1 MTNKQTAKEKIESL
15 VIRFEEQFESYKNSD
30 YNETLTR
37 RDFIDPFFKALG
49 WDIDNESGYAEAY
62 REVIHEDKV
71 KVSGSTKAPDY
82 SFRLVCG
89 KRLFFVEAKK
99 PSISVKE
106 DIQPAYQVRRY
117 GWSAKLPISIIT
129 DFEEFSIYDCTKKP
143 KPNDKPPVAR
153 IKYLSF
159 RDYIKEFDFL
169 WDTFSKEQVL
179 KGSFDKY
186 LQSDTHKKGTATVD
200 KDFLESL
207 DRWRTYLA
215 VSISWNNKTLDEEEI
230 NYVVQ
235 QTIDRIIFLR
245 IAEDRGVEPYGTM
258 HHATKLGNLYQNLFE
273 LFQKADQKYNSG
285 LFNFKKDKISQD
297 VIIDNKVIKTIINE
311 LYYPECPYEFSV
323 LSVEILGSAY
333 EQFLGKV
340 IRITPAHHAKIEE
353 KPEVRK
359 AGGVYYTP
367 QYIVDYIVKS
377 TVGKLIEGKTPKEIS
392 KIKILDPACGSG
404 SFLIGAFQYL
414 LDYHKD
420 YYSENGKPSRGKKD
434 NPLTPEGNLTSAEKK
449 RILLNN
455 IFGVDL
461 DANAVEV
468 TKLSLLIKCLE
479 GETDASIQQQLSIW
493 HERVLP
499 TLESNIKNGNS
510 LIDTDFYSSELELG
524 FEKNIKPFNWRK
536 NFPLIFDEGGFDA
549 IIGNPPYVMLQ
560 NLEKREVFEYSSK
573 KYRSAKYK
581 IDTYQLFIE
590 RSITLLR
597 KDGLLGFITPNTFLK
612 NIHAEP
618 LRRLIIETTQLNEL
632 LIFNYSVFTSA
643 SVDTCIIILENKI
656 ATPQT
661 KVEIKEVQKPFY
673 PIFKSSI
680 LQNSFTRNQRLD
692 LNVSIT
698 DIDIETISKIESESV
713 QLNTYCKA
721 YFGIQTF
728 DRNKFVAKE
737 KLSDD
742 YQPIIDGSNISFYY
756 LIPATEYVLFKPSAI
771 KSGGEESI
779 YRQERI
785 CLRQIGASPIAT
797 IVPANL
803 FTLNTI
809 YNVYLKV
816 YDHDLL
822 LFLLAIIN
830 SRTTK
835 YYWQKKNSDE
845 KKTFPKIKKEAIL
858 SIPVPRIT
866 NPVQESIKTEIIKL
880 VDQTMTLKKELTLTK
895 VPAKADQIL
904 NRTDFYLERIDE
916 LIFDLYNFSIS
927 EKNLINSLC

>member
-1 MTNKQTAKEKIESL
+1 
-15 VIRFEEQFESYKNSD
+15 
-30 YNETLTR
+30 
-37 RDFIDPFFKALG
+37 
-49 WDIDNESGYAEAY
+49 
-62 REVIHEDKV
+62 
-71 KVSGSTKAPDY
+71 
-82 SFRLVCG
+82 
-89 KRLFFVEAKK
+89 
-99 PSISVKE
+99 
-106 DIQPAYQVRRY
+106 
-117 GWSAKLPISIIT
+117 
-129 DFEEFSIYDCTKKP
+129 
-143 KPNDKPPVAR
+143 
-153 IKYLSF
+153 
-159 RDYIKEFDFL
+159 
-169 WDTFSKEQVL
+169 
-179 KGSFDKY
+179 
-186 LQSDTHKKGTATVD
+186 
-200 KDFLESL
+200 
-207 DRWRTYLA
+207 
-215 VSISWNNKTLDEEEI
+215 
-230 NYVVQ
+230 
-235 QTIDRIIFLR
+235 
-245 IAEDRGVEPYGTM
+245 
-258 HHATKLGNLYQNLFE
+258 
-273 LFQKADQKYNSG
+273 
-285 LFNFKKDKISQD
+285 
-297 VIIDNKVIKTIINE
+297 
-311 LYYPECPYEFSV
+311 
-323 LSVEILGSAY
+323 
-333 EQFLGKV
+333 
-340 IRITPAHHAKIEE
+340 
-353 KPEVRK
+353 
-359 AGGVYYTP
+359 
-367 QYIVDYIVKS
+367 
-377 TVGKLIEGKTPKEIS
+377 
-392 KIKILDPACGSG
+392 
-404 SFLIGAFQYL
+404 
-414 LDYHKD
+414 
-420 YYSENGKPSRGKKD
+420 
-434 NPLTPEGNLTSAEKK
+434 
-449 RILLNN
+449 
-455 IFGVDL
+455 
-461 DANAVEV
+461 
-468 TKLSLLIKCLE
+468 
-479 GETDASIQQQLSIW
+479 
-493 HERVLP
+493 
-499 TLESNIKNGNS
+499 
-510 LIDTDFYSSELELG
+510 
-524 FEKNIKPFNWRK
+524 
-536 NFPLIFDEGGFDA
+536 
-549 IIGNPPYVMLQ
+549 MLQ

-692 LNVSIT
+692 FNVSIT
-698 DIDIETISKIESESV
+698 DIDIETIGKIESESV

-742 YQPIIDGSNISFYY
+742 YQPVIDGSNISFYY